1 MKKYTGYLIDLDG
14 TAYKGKEVI
23 PEAVDFVRRLEE
35 NGMRHLFVT
44 NNSSKTPEQVADH
57 LNKLGFRAAPGD
69 VFTASLAA
77 ANYLCEKHPKA
88 RIYAIGEK
96 GLKMALTEKGF
107 ELSDCCPDA
116 VVIGI
121 DRDINYEK
129 LAKACLAVRA
139 GAEFYST
146 NNDAAVPTEKG
157 LLPGNGALT
166 SVISY
171 STQKEPIFIG
181 KPYSIIMEQAHKI
194 LGTPKNETIMVGDN
208 YDTDILAGMR
218 FGIDTLLV
226 HTGVTTPEMLAK
238 KQEQPTYVVS
248 SLKQWEIP

>member
-1 MKKYTGYLIDLDG
+1 MKQYAGYLIDLDG
-14 TAYKGKEVI
+14 TAYKGIEVI
-23 PEAVDFVRRLEE
+23 PEAIEFVKRIEKKGL
-35 NGMRHLFVT
+35 RHLFVT
-44 NNSSKTPEQVADH
+44 NNSSKTPTQVAGH
-57 LNKLGFRAAPGD
+57 LNQLGFRAGPDD

-77 ANYLCEKHPKA
+77 ANYLYEKHPNA
-88 RIYAIGEK
+88 RVYAIGET
-96 GLKMALTEKGF
+96 GLKEALAERGF
-107 ELSDCCPDA
+107 ELTDSRPDA
-116 VVIGI
+116 VIIGI

-129 LAKACLAVRA
+129 LAKACLAIRD

-146 NNDAAVPTEKG
+146 NSDAAIPTEKG

-171 STQKEPIFIG
+171 STQKEPVFIG
-181 KPYSIIMEQAHKI
+181 KPHRIIMEQAHKI
-194 LGTPKNETIMVGDN
+194 LGTPKKETIMVGDN

-238 KQEQPTYVVS
+238 RQEQPTYVVS
-248 SLKQWEIP
+248 SLEQWEIR

>member
-1 MKKYTGYLIDLDG
+1 MEKYNGYLIDLDG
-14 TAYKGKEVI
+14 TAYKGEEVI
-23 PEAVDFVRRLEE
+23 PEAIEFVSRLE
-35 NGMRHLFVT
+35 NRGIRYLFVT

-57 LNKLGFRAAPGD
+57 LNKLGFRASPEV

-77 ANYLCEKHPKA
+77 ANYLYEKRPNA

-96 GLKMALTEKGF
+96 GLKTALIEKGF
-107 ELSDCCPDA
+107 ELSDNRPDA
-116 VVIGI
+116 VIIGI
-121 DRDINYEK
+121 DREINYEK
-129 LAKACLAVRA
+129 LAKACLAVRD

-146 NNDAAVPTEKG
+146 NSDSAIPTEKG

-171 STQKEPIFIG
+171 STQKKPIFIG
-181 KPYSIIMEQAHKI
+181 KPYSIIMEQAHKK

-238 KQEQPTYVVS
+238 RQKQPTHVVS
-248 SLKQWEIP
+248 SLEQWKI

>member
-1 MKKYTGYLIDLDG
+1 MKEYTGYLIDLDG

-23 PEAVDFVRRLEE
+23 PEAVDFVGRLEE
-35 NGMRHLFVT
+35 NGLRYLFVT

-77 ANYLCEKHPKA
+77 VNYLYEKHPKA

-96 GLKMALTEKGF
+96 GLKTALTEKGF
-107 ELSDCCPDA
+107 ELSDSHPDA

-121 DRDINYEK
+121 DREINYEK

-146 NNDAAVPTEKG
+146 NGDAAIPTEQG
-157 LLPGNGALT
+157 LLPGNGAFT
-166 SVISY
+166 SVITY

-181 KPYSIIMEQAHKI
+181 KPHSIIMEQAHKI